1 MKNLE
6 SLKLKLAMLVELQ
19 PMCSVFPP
27 QPWDA
32 ADLDECVHIV
42 EDFVRN
48 SHLVEVVNDN
58 CGLSDWLDSWH
69 LHHATTSTKPE
80 PG

>member
-6 SLKLKLAMLVELQ
+6 SLKLKLAVLVEQQ
-19 PMCSVFPP
+19 PMRSIFPP
-27 QPWDA
+27 QPWDS
-32 ADLDECVHIV
+32 ADLDESVRIV

-48 SHLVEVVNDN
+48 NALGVVNDEDP
-58 CGLSDWLDSWH
+58 LSDWLDSWH
-69 LHHATTSTKPE
+69 LYQATTSTKPE